1 MFDIS
6 SPRALD
12 WAGDD
17 ACSLDLDPSF
27 AYAPVGCP
35 AMIGWVMPLAVAV
48 ISMKQK

>member
-1 MFDIS
+1 MM
-6 SPRALD
+6 RAR
-12 WAGDD
+12 WT
-17 ACSLDLDPSF
+17 SIPSF